1 MLIERRAFS
10 CSMGNIGGLVD
21 EVLALDRTE
30 EVFIL
35 FNDLVIPVAPDDTR
49 EQVIGRWNGKRKAAA
64 R

>member
-10 CSMGNIGGLVD
+10 CSVGNIGCLVD

-30 EVFIL
+30 EVVIL
-35 FNDLVIPVAPDDTR
+35 FNDLVIPVSPDNTR
-49 EQVIGRWNGKRKAAA
+49 EQVIERWNGKRKAAA